1 MKRILLPGLLIFYFM
16 VTIECGEEA
25 FRVKGARFR
34 KEEEK
39 TMVINYLIMLGI
51 LLVFGMLSYR
61 VYIKNNEC
69 KIDKSHIKDIKAEIQ
84 HIEAGGEEFLLTSMR
99 DKKDGIVFYPNP
111 ALLVEDKKKGALEKL
126 KKSLHRMQKKIKN
139 ADKEIGNLEQKNM
152 VFEKQIELLKA
163 EFELKKNEGFDIG
176 AAHGL
181 GEKPLHE
188 YYPTMENEG
197 EMGTEG
203 GLEVDIQMGGDLDVA
218 LIPDGEVLVEVEV
231 DLAAEAEM
239 G

>member
-1 MKRILLPGLLIFYFM
+1 M
-16 VTIECGEEA
+16 VTVECGEEA
-25 FRVKGARFR
+25 FKLKGARFR

-99 DKKDGIVFYPNP
+99 DKKDGIVYYPNP

-139 ADKEIGNLEQKNM
+139 ADKEIGN
-152 VFEKQIELLKA
+152 
-163 EFELKKNEGFDIG
+163 
-176 AAHGL
+176 
-181 GEKPLHE
+181 
-188 YYPTMENEG
+188 
-197 EMGTEG
+197 
-203 GLEVDIQMGGDLDVA
+203 
-218 LIPDGEVLVEVEV
+218 
-231 DLAAEAEM
+231 
-239 G
+239 